1 MKNNV
6 LGNFT
11 LVVFILFI
19 STDQT
24 FAQSENTETPH
35 PKFSPFT
42 GMVYDMPK
50 LEIKRGKLIS
60 IGIQEFYTDTIY
72 SYPELGEIT
81 LDKLDIPESNT
92 KVDKF
97 PGVDKTIKFAMILN
111 SEMEILVDG
120 CYEFTLSSDD
130 GSRLWIDEVQL
141 INNDG
146 GHKLKTKKDTTAFT
160 KGLYDA
166 KLWYFQGMP
175 DRFGLKL
182 DAKLIGKMDVCP
194 TEMKKKVEEPK
205 VITLNNF
212 HFGTDEHQINEEAL
226 EELKEAV
233 IQIKKANPSHIE
245 IIGHTDNQGTAA
257 YNKSLSLRRAEAV
270 KNKLQE
276 LLQNEAIVLTAKGLG
291 FTNPI
296 ASNNTEEGKKLN
308 RRVELKLR

>member
-24 FAQSENTETPH
+24 FAQSENKETPH

>member
-24 FAQSENTETPH
+24 FAQSENKETPH

-146 GHKLKTKKDTTAFT
+146 GHKLKTKKDSTAFT
-160 KGLYDA
+160 KGVYDA